1 MSLGTSGI
9 LPGAELFDESPSGQ
23 DQRMQER
30 YAAHRTAINV
40 DRQRCMVLDIS
51 AGGLRMQVPAEA
63 REIGDEIHG
72 LLVCKAGG
80 ADIRVIVRGRIVRID
95 PDGQTVGVQFTAM
108 PPAHREAVDAVIHMM
123 ERLEIEASY
132 EQARRPK
139 SSPPWMRAGVAIAV
153 FGFTIGVG
161 ALYLTLR

>member
-1 MSLGTSGI
+1 MSLGKSDAI
-9 LPGAELFDESPSGQ
+9 PGANFLEEFAVGK

-30 YAAHRTAINV
+30 YAAQRTAINV
-40 DRQRCMVLDIS
+40 DRQRCMVFDIS
-51 AGGLRMQVPAEA
+51 PGGLRMQAPPET
-63 REIGDEIHG
+63 RGLGDDIQG

-80 ADIRVIVRGRIVRID
+80 ADIRVIVRGRIVRVE
-95 PDGQTVGVQFTAM
+95 PDGQTIGVQFSAL
-108 PPAHREAVDAVIHMM
+108 PPTHQEAVGAIIHMM
-123 ERLEIEASY
+123 ERLEIESSY